1 MRLFKSNE
9 KNAAQDMHSKVIIVM
24 GETGSGKSTLINTMV
39 NYLLGVQLR
48 DKYRYLVIDENNEN
62 KNAKFG
68 SSLTQDIRSY
78 RLYKTADNLKIQII
92 DTPGFCDT
100 EGLAKDQ

>member
-39 NYLLGVQLR
+39 NYLLGV
-48 DKYRYLVIDENNEN
+48 
-62 KNAKFG
+62 
-68 SSLTQDIRSY
+68 
-78 RLYKTADNLKIQII
+78 
-92 DTPGFCDT
+92 
-100 EGLAKDQ
+100 